1 MSRVFKKRGLVV
13 VAAVFAMLFF
23 SLSTQ
28 IFPVT
33 SNLIAFILAGTS
45 FVAVVLTIIPKTTRV
60 GVFAFLLT
68 MAFLAVWVAIDFL
81 RGGELGQIMN
91 LLIMIAGFAA
101 GLFLLL
107 AGILILPRKTLG
119 AAKVFLVFGSLFLMA
134 FSGLIFARFYVMGV
148 LFGEASD
155 TALVVGILLIILAGL
170 EFGALFFSA
179 FFLFITALACIRKN
193 KGGNVKE
200 VKAAEKEAEL
210 VAAKK
215 VPAARSNYAID
226 NYHYKGEHMS
236 PRFDEVVKRLARVMI
251 ARNEGRID
259 DREYESRKV
268 SILADLWR

>member
-1 MSRVFKKRGLVV
+1 MNRVFKKRGLVV

-28 IFPVT
+28 IFPVV

-45 FVAVVLTIIPKTTRV
+45 FVAAVLVIIPKTTRV
-60 GVFAFLLT
+60 GVFVFLLT
-68 MAFLAVWVAIDFL
+68 MAFLAIWVAIGFL
-81 RGGELGQIMN
+81 RGGVSGQIMN
-91 LLIMIAGFAA
+91 LIIMIAGFAA
-101 GLFLLL
+101 GAFLLL

-119 AAKVFLVFGSLFLMA
+119 AAKVFLIFGSLFLMA
-134 FSGLIFARFYVMGV
+134 FSGLVFGVFYVMGV
-148 LFGEASD
+148 LLGEASD
-155 TALVVGILLIILAGL
+155 GALVVGILLIILAGI

-200 VKAAEKEAEL
+200 VKAAEKQAEL
-210 VAAKK
+210 VAASRT
-215 VPAARSNYAID
+215 PSGTNYAIE

-251 ARNEGRID
+251 AHNDGRID